1 MSKASEP
8 SGLAD
13 SGRAVWASVTD
24 LYELRVDELVVLEKA
39 CRASDR
45 IAQMESEL
53 EGSTFMVKG
62 SMGQPVVNPLVA
74 EIRAHEALVQRLLG
88 SLKLPDDPKGG
99 AEEKPRSAQAR
110 AAAQSRWAAA
120 HGKGA

>member
-1 MSKASEP
+1 MSKTSEP

-13 SGRAVWASVTD
+13 SGRALWSSVTD

-39 CRASDR
+39 CRAADR
-45 IAQMESEL
+45 IAVMEGEL

-62 SMGQPVVNPLVA
+62 SMGQPVVNPLVG
-74 EIRAHEALVQRLLG
+74 EIRAHEAQVQRLLS
-88 SLKLPDDPKGG
+88 SLKLPDDPAG
-99 AEEKPRSAQAR
+99 AAEKPRSTQAR